1 MKSTSEIRK
10 KLAAI
15 AEPRHP
21 KDRSRTIK
29 NRCECCEKPGDLA
42 PFPAPLPVGGV
53 TEVLMCEACRNGD
66 PLERFMELVMVAR
79 GVIKIVGKTRN
90 GKNIYKGVSCWN

>member
-10 KLAAI
+10 KLAA

-29 NRCECCEKPGDLA
+29 NRCECCEQPGDLA

-53 TEVLMCEACRNGD
+53 TEVLMCEACRNGN
-66 PLERFMELVMVAR
+66 PLERFLELVMVPT
-79 GVIKIVGKTRN
+79 GVLQIIGKTRN
-90 GKNIYKGVSCWN
+90 GKNIYKKVGRYN